1 MHCHRTVIGLAHP
14 CHGLVMDFHGLVCG
28 QSNSFPVLLM
38 EHTTAKRILSLA
50 MAALGIALS
59 SA

>member
-14 CHGLVMDFHGLVCG
+14 CHGLVMNLSWTCVRTEQFFL
-28 QSNSFPVLLM
+28 VLLM

-50 MAALGIALS
+50 MAALVIALS